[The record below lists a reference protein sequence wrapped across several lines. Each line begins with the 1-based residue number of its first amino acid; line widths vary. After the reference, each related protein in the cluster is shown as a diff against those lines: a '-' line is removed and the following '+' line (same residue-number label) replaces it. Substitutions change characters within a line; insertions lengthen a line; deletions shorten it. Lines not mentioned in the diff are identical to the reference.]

1 MKPLIVWCLMMGF
14 SVSSSAFEAAG
25 PNFVLDSD
33 VGATVTVAQADDD
46 EPTAEGSGPQKADDE
61 GSGAGLTDAQKRK
74 IKGFGAKYFSLKMNR
89 NLSKEVDDNVLI
101 FFLGSGC
108 LGCVAGPVWLPMLL
122 LEEPAPDGYL
132 EDGLI
137 NWGAHVLVQC
147 ALNLPMWLLQ
157 LPFNP
162 LYLADAWWWTP
173 VNAIN
178 LWDDARKNQKVRA
191 RLEREW
197 LNNLVAT
204 TPSKT
209 SMLY

>member
-1 MKPLIVWCLMMGF
+1 
-14 SVSSSAFEAAG
+14 
-25 PNFVLDSD
+25 
-33 VGATVTVAQADDD
+33 
-46 EPTAEGSGPQKADDE
+46 
-61 GSGAGLTDAQKRK
+61 
-74 IKGFGAKYFSLKMNR
+74 
-89 NLSKEVDDNVLI
+89 
-101 FFLGSGC
+101 
-108 LGCVAGPVWLPMLL
+108 MLL

-178 LWDDARKNQKVRA
+178 LWDDARKNQKVHA

-209 SMLY
+209 SMLINLNNAFAGENAFQALAEFRSQHGVRLFN